1 MAATISFI
9 FIRPFSHGG
18 TGFEASPVN
27 ANTTISFGI
36 GRIGRIGRI
45 GEDRKDPPSFRCR
58 IRQLAS
64 ELSCVE
70 ILRGVRRFVLRFSSA
85 SKAFDSVIQLH
96 DLNFANT
103 DFAFWVVLLI
113 GEMTFLECQR
123 KVEVLV

>member
-36 GRIGRIGRI
+36 GRIG
-45 GEDRKDPPSFRCR
+45 EDRKDPPSFRCR

-64 ELSCVE
+64 EFSCVE
-70 ILRGVRRFVLRFSSA
+70 ILHGVRRFVLRFSSA